1 VNCPDNSL
9 LEETAMFVQ
18 RHSHLVLPGFLS
30 CREAV
35 VWEVCMKPIKDK
47 IYLIVSII
55 YIAVTVGI
63 NIYGYFHLPDQ
74 MATQFG
80 ITGEQVNRMPKE
92 IYLVFSFAAVF
103 ILALFTITK
112 GQQKL
117 KYLIVNALI
126 VIMNIVMIAMQL

>member
-1 VNCPDNSL
+1 
-9 LEETAMFVQ
+9 
-18 RHSHLVLPGFLS
+18 
-30 CREAV
+30 
-35 VWEVCMKPIKDK
+35 MKQTKEK

-63 NIYGYFHLPDQ
+63 NIYGYFHLPGQ

-92 IYLVFSFAAVF
+92 IYLVISFAAVL